1 VALTLWRSG
10 QLVETTLT
18 PRANPPAGQG
28 AMGIEITTGSADSG
42 FGLVAADGQLQQT
55 LQPLSLGAALQFSVQ
70 RIGDIVGQIASL
82 PARLLQGSADPNETR
97 VVSVLGLSQ
106 VGGVFLQES
115 IQQDR
120 PTIILEY
127 IALISLALG
136 ITNLLP
142 IPALDGG
149 RILFVVIELIRGKPI
164 SPEREG
170 MVHMIGLLILLSLMA
185 VVIVNDIANPITDLL
200 R

>member
-1 VALTLWRSG
+1 
-10 QLVETTLT
+10 
-18 PRANPPAGQG
+18 
-28 AMGIEITTGSADSG
+28 
-42 FGLVAADGQLQQT
+42 
-55 LQPLSLGAALQFSVQ
+55 
-70 RIGDIVGQIASL
+70 
-82 PARLLQGSADPNETR
+82 
-97 VVSVLGLSQ
+97 
-106 VGGVFLQES
+106 VFLQES